1 MNWSE
6 IIDLQEIWS
15 TLLYFVVL
23 MVVTVGCMAI
33 FELITPFND
42 REEMKNGN
50 SAVAIQFAGK
60 IVGLSIVMFSSIYH
74 NSSLL
79 AAVVWGILGFILMLI
94 GYFVFEFLT
103 PAFKVDHEIQ
113 NGNKS
118 VAIVAASISLAIGII
133 VAGSIS

>member
-1 MNWSE
+1 MIWSE
-6 IIDLQEIWS
+6 IMDFQELWS

-23 MVVTVGCMAI
+23 MGVTVGCMAI

-50 SAVAIQFAGK
+50 TAVAIQFAGK
-60 IVGLSIVMFSSIYH
+60 IVGLSLVMFSSIFH
-74 NSSLL
+74 NASLL
-79 AAVVWGILGFILMLI
+79 AASVWGIIGFILMLI
-94 GYFVFEFLT
+94 GYFIFEFLT
-103 PAFKVDHEIQ
+103 PAFKVDQEIK
-113 NGNKS
+113 NGNNS

>member
-1 MNWSE
+1 MIWSE
-6 IIDLQEIWS
+6 ILDLQELWY

-23 MVVTVGCMAI
+23 MGVTVGCMAI

-50 SAVAIQFAGK
+50 TAVAIQFAGK
-60 IVGLSIVMFSSIYH
+60 IVGLSIVMFSSIFH
-74 NSSLL
+74 NASLL
-79 AAVVWGILGFILMLI
+79 AAAVWGIIGFILMLI

-103 PAFKVDHEIQ
+103 PSFKVDKEIKE
-113 NGNKS
+113 GNNS